1 MNKLFFLLLIIA
13 LSSCKIHENF
23 HVVPVDNLEEKPG
36 EEGKKET
43 IKKEG
48 VYYALPRT
56 SVIVNVAVKK
66 TSSFRGPYA
75 DFASRYLGIK
85 NVIEKNE
92 SVYDIQDIK
101 ISTFYEPDPSQFY
114 FVEFDDENS
123 RSARKIMM
131 ELTEAGLIANVN
143 NSSKFNSSR
152 DLTYVV
158 DKESSDL
165 SKTFKYFP
173 DQNLYEKVDT
183 IIEEV
188 TRDTVTIKKRVLKRK
203 MVEKTME
210 QKAREAADFIL
221 KVREQKMNLI
231 TGYQETPYSKE
242 TMEYMF
248 QELENMENDYLKLF
262 TGMQTTQVL
271 NYRYSFMPEKDSV
284 LIRRPLFRFS
294 SREGVKDLNSEK
306 GNVVYLQLDPK
317 NIAEKMEEHM
327 RINNTQAQNHHKNG
341 FYYRMPATAN
351 ISVWLDNKL
360 KAEALYPI
368 SQFGVVN
375 ALPNRYDK
383 IRFYPSTGMIKTID
397 SMDKN
402 KSR

>member
-13 LSSCKIHENF
+13 LSSCKIHETF
-23 HVVPVDNLEEKPG
+23 HVVPVDNLGEKPV
-36 EEGKKET
+36 EEGKKEA

-56 SVIVNVAVKK
+56 RVIVNVAVKK
-66 TSSFRGPYA
+66 TSRYRGPYA
-75 DFASRYLGIK
+75 GFASRYLGIN

-92 SVYDIQDIK
+92 SVYDIRDIK
-101 ISTFYEPDPSQFY
+101 ISTFYEPDPEQFY
-114 FVEFDDENS
+114 FVEFDDEQ
-123 RSARKIMM
+123 SASAHSIMM

-143 NSSKFNSSR
+143 NTSKYSSSR

-158 DKESSDL
+158 DEERNDL

-183 IIEEV
+183 LIEEV
-188 TRDTVTIKKRVLKRK
+188 TRDTVTIKKQILKRK
-203 MVEKTME
+203 MVEKTEE

-231 TGYQETPYSKE
+231 TGYQETPYPKE
-242 TMEYMF
+242 TVEYMF
-248 QELENMENDYLKLF
+248 EELENMENDYLKLF
-262 TGMQTTQVL
+262 TGMHTTQVL
-271 NYRYSFMPEKDSV
+271 NYRYSFMPVKDSSV
-284 LIRRPLFRFS
+284 IRKPLFKFS
-294 SREGVKDLNSEK
+294 TQEGVMDAKSET
-306 GNVVYLQLDPK
+306 GEMVYLQLNTKD
-317 NIAEKMEEHM
+317 IATSMEDHM
-327 RINNTQAQNHHKNG
+327 RKNYEQAPDQNKNG

-351 ISVWLDNKL
+351 ISVWLGSKL
-360 KAEALYPI
+360 KAEALYPV

-397 SMDKN
+397 SAGKD